1 MKKIFILQNSN
12 VSFELNAALIYQPY
26 KYELHLI
33 VNNFGYN
40 VVCAKNQKN
49 FYKEITTM
57 SNFTAENIVQ
67 HIRQSITDNSPLD
80 IITNSEE
87 TMPACG
93 RVRVMMGLDRKDYSR
108 FYDKNIMKKALSNS
122 DSINIPK
129 YKLFDST
136 RYKIEGTKY
145 LDDLLTDI
153 NYPLFIKPV
162 SLYSSINL
170 TKIQTKSEL
179 IAWADA
185 NNTDTLYE
193 IDQFI
198 DGIMYHCDSYIKN
211 GNILFTFVSQNSRPC
226 YNFTVGE
233 MKGTIVLPKN
243 HPDAILL
250 SKLTENVLKDIG
262 IPQGGVTHMEVIKTA
277 DNRIFFIEIAHRS
290 PGCLIPQM
298 YLSHAGINTVA
309 SHYLLQIDP
318 EYNPKP
324 EINKYAA
331 WACYPK
337 IPGIIIELRE
347 PSKMITSTAE
357 VDWKVNIGDRI
368 HTYSQYGRDYTGTIF
383 LTNDSFS
390 ELYHDFKTINNDNL
404 CKIES
409 N

>member
-12 VSFELNAALIYQPY
+12 VSFELDATLIYQPL

-40 VVCAKNQKN
+40 AVCARNQKE
-49 FYKEITTM
+49 FYKEIITT
-57 SNFTAENIVQ
+57 SDFTPENIIQ
-67 HIRQSITDNSPLD
+67 HVRQTIKYNSPFD

-93 RVRVMMGLDRKDYSR
+93 KARVMMGLDSIDYSR

-122 DSINIPK
+122 GSINIPK

-136 RYKIEGTKY
+136 RYQCEGTKY
-145 LDDLLTDI
+145 LDDLLADI

-162 SLYSSINL
+162 ALYSSINL
-170 TKIQTKSEL
+170 AKIHNKNEL
-179 IAWADA
+179 ITWAD
-185 NNTDTLYE
+185 NNDTDALYE

-198 DGIMYHCDSYIKN
+198 DGKMYHCDSYIKN
-211 GNILFTFVSQNSRPC
+211 GNVLFTFVSQNSRPC

-233 MKGTIVLPKN
+233 MKGTIVLPAN

-250 SKLTENVLKDIG
+250 SELTEKVLKDIG

-277 DNRIFFIEIAHRS
+277 DNQIFFIEIAHRS
-290 PGCLIPQM
+290 PGCLIPKM
-298 YLSHAGINTVA
+298 YQSHAGINTVA

-318 EYNPKP
+318 EYSPKP
-324 EINKYAA
+324 EISKYAA

-337 IPGIIIELRE
+337 TPGIISELRE
-347 PSKMITSTAE
+347 PSKTITSTAE
-357 VDWKVNIGDRI
+357 VDWTVKVGDRI
-368 HTYSQYGRDYTGTIF
+368 NTYSQYGRDYTGTIF
-383 LTNDSFS
+383 LTHDRFAD
-390 ELYHDFKTINNDNL
+390 LYRDFNTINNDNL

-409 N
+409 S